1 MLILVI
7 WQRYQFNTD
16 DTKTEIIQFMK
27 KEVYCPSMESLWTYA
42 MCSNMMVKK
51 G

>member
-16 DTKTEIIQFMK
+16 DTETEIIQFMK
-27 KEVYCPSMESLWTYA
+27 KEVYCPSMDSLWIY
-42 MCSNMMVKK
+42 VLF
-51 G
+51 